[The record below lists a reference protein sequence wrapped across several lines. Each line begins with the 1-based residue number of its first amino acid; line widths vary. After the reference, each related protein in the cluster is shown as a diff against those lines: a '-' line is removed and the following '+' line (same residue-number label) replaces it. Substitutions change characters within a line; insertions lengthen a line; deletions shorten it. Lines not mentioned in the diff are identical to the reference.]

1 VIPTLPLPARYSMRQ
16 PLRAVV
22 RESCGDD
29 EDAAVGVA
37 PPVELR
43 REGKEAVAVA
53 VAGDEDAA
61 FGAADG

>member
-1 VIPTLPLPARYSMRQ
+1 MRQ

-53 VAGDEDAA
+53 GDEDAA
-61 FGAADG
+61 FGAADEFNYL